1 MDFAWA
7 MMKMSGLNVLT
18 RSQDTSLFAL
28 RGFDGGAIVN
38 LLGAPNIRKI
48 GCEFIQ
54 KRLSDFKGTG
64 QPEPTVASDFLT
76 EMRIKCQ
83 DTDQQFLANENIA
96 RLVRAYALNDGSNF
110 RMDFSWA
117 MMKMSELN
125 VLTGFPGQVRQN
137 YSLPMVIYQV
147 TVLTIMN
154 S

>member
-18 RSQDTSLFAL
+18 RSQGLTPHLFAL

-38 LLGAPNIRKI
+38 LLGAPNIGKI

-76 EMRIKCQ
+76 EMRIRCQ

-117 MMKMSELN
+117 MMKMSVLN

-137 YSLPMVIYQV
+137 CSLPMVIY
-147 TVLTIMN
+147 
-154 S
+154 